1 MGCNQAGGKDWRL
14 SEEHLSNGGY
24 GLLRVV
30 GGDGEVEVK
39 EELFNMMLGYMWWE
53 WSGRKRGSISYEREK
68 LAVEREGIEFSHI
81 GWQRLWIRTRVLY
94 WKTLYQDSANESQ
107 SLL

>member
-39 EELFNMMLGYMWWE
+39 EELFNMMLGYM
-53 WSGRKRGSISYEREK
+53 
-68 LAVEREGIEFSHI
+68 
-81 GWQRLWIRTRVLY
+81 
-94 WKTLYQDSANESQ
+94 
-107 SLL
+107 